1 MNNYKPCKQCGI
13 IKPLEQFRNYYG
25 GRKGTYTICKTCE
38 KINSRVKYLEGKSE
52 LNDKEKAE
60 LQSIYLLWETQRT
73 LGYQPPRTTVKG
85 QKPVVD
91 TVLEMMDTYKE
102 RSQLLGSVAEEALTA
117 PPELLRWLTE
127 ELTEDPDY
135 YLNDVYDSL
144 KETYKPV
151 LRIDEKAMMPVYDET
166 YSGILDKILERFYKY
181 EDDYYAQD
189 N

>member
-1 MNNYKPCKQCGI
+1 MKAVTEYTIEEAAKMSATCKELFE
-13 IKPLEQFRNYYG
+13 KA
-25 GRKGTYTICKTCE
+25 KGTTRRDWFEDFRQTSGYAHYKFSGRLSD
-38 KINSRVKYLEGKSE
+38 KLVE
-52 LNDKEKAE
+52 L
-60 LQSIYLLWETQRT
+60 L
-73 LGYQPPRTTVKG
+73 G

-135 YLNDVYDSL
+135 YLNDIYDGL
-144 KETYKPV
+144 KETYRPI
-151 LRIDEKAMMPVYDET
+151 LRIDERAMMPVYDEN

>member
-1 MNNYKPCKQCGI
+1 MTKTCKQCGV

-60 LQSIYLLWETQRT
+60 LQSIYQLWETQRT
-73 LGYQPPRTTVKG
+73 LGYQPPRTTMKG

-127 ELTEDPDY
+127 ELTDDPDY
-135 YLNDVYDSL
+135 YLNDIYDEL
-144 KETYKPV
+144 KEAYKPV
-151 LRIDEKAMMPVYDET
+151 LRIDERAMMPVYDET